1 MAINRL
7 LLICTLSF
15 TLLGLGACH
24 PGPNS
29 SQSLAADPSYSASL
43 SADGH
48 YALISS
54 QEGIR
59 LWDLRQGAIKY
70 QWAQG
75 SAANDVIA
83 TDISANSEYAVTL
96 SRDSVALWKIADG
109 RAAGW
114 WSLPAVAQAVAVADN
129 GQLLVGLADGAVM
142 SLTPTTGVLVKFLGH
157 SEKVNSVAL
166 SADGRLAL
174 TGANDATA
182 LLWRPQDAQV
192 LRRWQ
197 MDSRVL
203 KVALSHS
210 GSLSLVSDSTGNA
223 DIWHNDSGKLASS
236 LAIVRR
242 QMNFSAAR
250 FIQQEQA
257 LLTGTP
263 ARELSL
269 WQVDSGKKV
278 ANWQVSL
285 PKKPLPQSAVVYSV
299 SESDNGQLQSI
310 SSASLLE
317 RWSAPTQ
324 R

>member
-43 SADGH
+43 SADGR

-59 LWDLRQGAIKY
+59 LWDLKQGAVKY

-75 SAANDVIA
+75 SEANDVIA
-83 TDISANSEYAVTL
+83 TDISANGEYAVTL

-182 LLWRPQDAQV
+182 LLWRTQDAQV

-197 MDSRVL
+197 MDSR
-203 KVALSHS
+203 
-210 GSLSLVSDSTGNA
+210 
-223 DIWHNDSGKLASS
+223 
-236 LAIVRR
+236 
-242 QMNFSAAR
+242 
-250 FIQQEQA
+250 
-257 LLTGTP
+257 
-263 ARELSL
+263 
-269 WQVDSGKKV
+269 
-278 ANWQVSL
+278 
-285 PKKPLPQSAVVYSV
+285 Y
-299 SESDNGQLQSI
+299 
-310 SSASLLE
+310 
-317 RWSAPTQ
+317 
-324 R
+324 